1 MNKIAFITGAS
12 AGIGK
17 STAIMLAK
25 NSYDIIISGRRKN
38 LLDDL
43 KKQIESDYQVEVITL
58 NIDVRNRSEVEK
70 SINSLPENWK
80 NIDVLINNAGL
91 AAGMS
96 PIQSGDIEDWEKMID
111 TNVKGLLYVSRAI
124 MPIMVERKTGHIVN
138 ISSAAGKETYANGN
152 IYCAT
157 KHAVESLTKA
167 MRIDMLPHGIKV
179 SSVSPGMVET
189 EFSLVRFNGDEKR
202 AADIY
207 KGIDALSADDIA
219 DTIEFIINRPK
230 HVNIN
235 DIFIMPTAQAT
246 TTYAVRNT

>member
-25 NSYDIIISGRRKN
+25 NSYNIIISGRRKN